1 MSSAEE
7 RRRLEHLR
15 EEIVKLGI
23 REAEV
28 SVFRKSVKLEGRSAD
43 WAAVVKAGKKAAKL
57 GYKGVVNEIELDG
70 FTPPPVRRS
79 AIEDG
84 AIDGERPDVMIIG
97 GGVIGCAIARELRR
111 WDVSVLLC
119 DKESDVAMHASSRND
134 GMIHPGIASHIGSL
148 RGKLNVEGNVMYT
161 QLCKELKIPFKRYG
175 NFILY
180 SDHLF
185 GVGGRAV
192 LGARAKA
199 FGIPGGHVDRQRMH
213 EMEPNITDE
222 ALGAFSYPM
231 SGVLSPYKLTV
242 ALAENAV
249 ENGAKVSL
257 DTIITSMEMAHG
269 RIAAVHTNRGTVYPR
284 IVVNAAGVFSDI
296 IAKMA
301 DDQFFTIH
309 PRKGE
314 LVILDKK
321 KGKLV
326 QRSMGLVSVKAAT
339 SDTKG
344 GGVMRTIDGNVLV
357 GPDAYEEPLREDF
370 STHADHVDAILEKH
384 LPLIKGFAKSDVIT
398 YFAGVRACNYEEE
411 FIVERSEQVD
421 NLIHAAAIQSP
432 GLASAPA
439 IAKRIVEITTA
450 ALGEQMDVHRNDR
463 FNPVRKAAPAL
474 KYMSLEEK
482 QKLIE
487 KNPDYGVII
496 CRCEEISKGEI
507 IDCIHSPIPVTSL
520 DGIKRRVRPGMGRC
534 QGGFCSPLVTNLIA
548 QETGLKPEEIT
559 KNGDGTEF
567 LYGPTEKGTKGI
579 PESPAAPEQP
589 EKAAKAPAKKEAARA
604 GKKKQPAKG
613 APKKKST
620 AKKTDAKTGKGGAEA

>member
-15 EEIVKLGI
+15 EEIEKLGI
-23 REAEV
+23 REASV
-28 SVFRKSVKLEGRSAD
+28 STFRKSLKLEGRSAD
-43 WAAVVKAGKKAAKL
+43 WASIVKAGKKATKL

-70 FTPPPVRRS
+70 FTAPPVRRS
-79 AIEDG
+79 KIEDG
-84 AIDGERPDVMIIG
+84 AIDGERPDVLVIG

-119 DKESDVAMHASSRND
+119 EKESDVAMHASSRND
-134 GMIHPGIASHIGSL
+134 GMIHPGIASHIGTL
-148 RGKLNVEGNVMYT
+148 RGKMNVEGNLMYT
-161 QLCKELKIPFKRYG
+161 QLCKDLKIPFKRYG

-180 SDHLF
+180 ADHVF
-185 GVGGRAV
+185 GVGARAV

-199 FGIPGGHVDRQRMH
+199 FGIPGGHISRERMR
-213 EMEPNITDE
+213 ELEPNITDQ

-257 DTIITSMEMAHG
+257 DTIVTSMEMEHG

-284 IVVNAAGVFSDI
+284 VVVNAAGVFSDI

-321 KGKLV
+321 KGALV
-326 QRSMGLVSVKAAT
+326 QRSMGLVSIKAAT

-398 YFAGVRACNYEEE
+398 YFSGIRACNYEEE
-411 FIVERSEQVD
+411 FIVERSEEVD
-421 NLIHAAAIQSP
+421 NLVHAAAIQSP

-439 IAKRIVEITTA
+439 IAKRIAEITSQ
-450 ALGEQMDVHRNDR
+450 ALGERMDVHKNDR
-463 FNPVRKAAPAL
+463 FDPVRKAAPVL
-474 KYMSLEEK
+474 KYLSLTEK

-534 QGGFCSPLVTNLIA
+534 QGGFCSPLVTNIIA
-548 QETGLKPEEIT
+548 QETGLSPEQIT

-567 LYGPTEKGTKGI
+567 LYGPTTKGTGGI
-579 PESPAAPEQP
+579 PEQAADKSPKTPPKKRAAKKPAARK
-589 EKAAKAPAKKEAARA
+589 KA
-604 GKKKQPAKG
+604 
-613 APKKKST
+613 S
-620 AKKTDAKTGKGGAEA
+620 AKTKKNTKPAKGGAEA

>member
-1 MSSAEE
+1 MSSSEE
-7 RRRLEHLR
+7 KRRLARLR
-15 EEIVKLGI
+15 EEISGLGI

-28 SVFRKSVKLEGRSAD
+28 SVFRRSIRLSGGCDDWKSIVR
-43 WAAVVKAGKKAAKL
+43 AGKKAAKL

-70 FTPPPVRRS
+70 FTPPPIRRS
-79 AIEDG
+79 KIEDG
-84 AIDGERPDVMIIG
+84 AIDGERPDVLVIG
-97 GGVIGCAIARELRR
+97 GGVIGCAIARELRK
-111 WDVSVLLC
+111 WDISVLLC
-119 DKESDVAMHASSRND
+119 EKESDVAMHASSRND

-148 RGKLNVEGNVMYT
+148 RGKMNVEGNLMYT
-161 QLCKELKIPFKRYG
+161 QLCKDLKIPFKRYG

-192 LGARAKA
+192 LGARARA
-199 FGIPGGHVDRQRMH
+199 FGIPGGHVDRRRMH

-249 ENGAKVSL
+249 ENGAQVSL
-257 DTIITSMEMAHG
+257 DTIVTSMEMEHG

-284 IVVNAAGVFSDI
+284 LVVNAAGVFSDV

-321 KGKLV
+321 KGRLV

-357 GPDAYEEPLREDF
+357 GPDAYEQPLREDF
-370 STHADHVDAILEKH
+370 STHADHIDAILEKH

-398 YFAGVRACNYEEE
+398 YFAGVRASNYEEE

-421 NLIHAAAIQSP
+421 NLVHAAAIQSP

-439 IAKRIVEITTA
+439 IAKRIAEISTA
-450 ALGEQMDVHRNDR
+450 ALGEQMDVHKNDR
-463 FNPVRKAAPAL
+463 FDPVRKAAPVL

-534 QGGFCSPLVTNLIA
+534 QGGFCSPLVTNIIA
-548 QETGLKPEEIT
+548 QETGLRPEQIT

-567 LYGPTEKGTKGI
+567 LYGPTNKGTGKTSA
-579 PESPAAPEQP
+579 ET
-589 EKAAKAPAKKEAARA
+589 KAPAKKAPARKAPAKAAA
-604 GKKKQPAKG
+604 GKAAAGTQKKSAKKAPAKKG
-613 APKKKST
+613 A
-620 AKKTDAKTGKGGAEA
+620 AKKKGGAEA

>member
-1 MSSAEE
+1 MSSPEE
-7 RRRLEHLR
+7 RRRLERLR
-15 EEIVKLGI
+15 EELHGCGI

-28 SVFRKSVKLEGRSAD
+28 SVFRKSIRLQGQCGDWSAI
-43 WAAVVKAGKKAAKL
+43 VRAGKKAAKL
-57 GYKGVVNEIELDG
+57 GYKGVVNEIGLEG
-70 FTPPPVRRS
+70 FTPPPIRRS
-79 AIEDG
+79 RIEDG
-84 AIDGERPDVMIIG
+84 AIDGARPDVLVIG
-97 GGVIGCAIARELRR
+97 GGVIGCAIAREMRK

-119 DKESDVAMHASSRND
+119 EKESDVAMHASSRND

-148 RGKLNVEGNVMYT
+148 RGKMNVEGNRMYT
-161 QLCKELKIPFKRYG
+161 QLCRELKIPFKRYG

-180 SDHLF
+180 SDPLF
-185 GVGGRAV
+185 GLGGRAV
-192 LGARAKA
+192 LGARARA
-199 FGIPGGHVDRQRMH
+199 FGIPGGPVSRQRMR

-242 ALAENAV
+242 ALAESAV
-249 ENGAKVSL
+249 ENGARVSL
-257 DTIITSMEMAHG
+257 DTIVTSMELEHG

-284 IVVNAAGVFSDI
+284 TVINAAGVFSDI

-321 KGKLV
+321 KGRLV
-326 QRSMGLVSVKAAT
+326 QRSMGLVSIKAAT

-357 GPDAYEEPLREDF
+357 GPDAYEQPLREDF
-370 STHADHVDAILEKH
+370 STHADHIDAILEKH
-384 LPLIKGFAKSDVIT
+384 LPLIKGFARSDVIT
-398 YFAGVRACNYEEE
+398 YFAGVRASNYEEE
-411 FIVERSEQVD
+411 FIIERSDRVD
-421 NLIHAAAIQSP
+421 NLVHAAAIQSP

-439 IAKRIVEITTA
+439 IAKRIAQITSQ
-450 ALGEQMDVHRNDR
+450 ALAEQIEVHRNDR
-463 FNPVRKAAPAL
+463 FDPVRKAAPVL
-474 KYMSLEEK
+474 QSLPLEEK

-520 DGIKRRVRPGMGRC
+520 DGIKRRIRPGMGRC
-534 QGGFCSPLVTNLIA
+534 QGGFCSPLVTGLIA
-548 QETGLKPEEIT
+548 QETGLRPEQIT
-559 KNGDGTEF
+559 KNGDGTQI
-567 LYGPTEKGTKGI
+567 LYGPTNKGLGAA
-579 PESPAAPEQP
+579 PAQAPPSPEQP
-589 EKAAKAPAKKEAARA
+589 APREKNAPDASGRGARKAAPRR
-604 GKKKQPAKG
+604 QPAQ
-613 APKKKST
+613 
-620 AKKTDAKTGKGGAEA
+620 KGGDPA

>member
-7 RRRLEHLR
+7 HRRFEHLR
-15 EEIVKLGI
+15 EEITKLGI

-28 SVFRKSVKLEGRSAD
+28 SLFRKSIKLEGRSAD
-43 WAAVVKAGKKAAKL
+43 WSAIVKAGKRAAKL

-70 FTPPPVRRS
+70 FTPPPIRRS

-84 AIDGERPDVMIIG
+84 AIDGERPDVLVIG

-134 GMIHPGIASHIGSL
+134 GMIHPGIASHIGTL
-148 RGKLNVEGNVMYT
+148 RGKMNVEGNVMYT
-161 QLCKELKIPFKRYG
+161 QLCKDLKIPFKRYG

-180 SDHLF
+180 ADHLF

-199 FGIPGGHVDRQRMH
+199 FGIPGGHISRQRMH
-213 EMEPNITDE
+213 ELEPNITDE

-257 DTIITSMEMAHG
+257 DTIITSMEMEHG
-269 RIAAVHTNRGTVYPR
+269 RIAAVHTNRGTIYPR

-370 STHADHVDAILEKH
+370 STHADHVDAILQKH

-411 FIVERSEQVD
+411 FIVERSEEVD
-421 NLIHAAAIQSP
+421 NLVHAAAIQSP

-439 IAKRIVEITTA
+439 IAKRIVEITTS
-450 ALGEQMDVHRNDR
+450 ALSEQMDVHKNNR
-463 FNPVRKAAPAL
+463 FDPVRKAAPVL

-534 QGGFCSPLVTNLIA
+534 QGGFCSPLVTNIIA
-548 QETGLKPEEIT
+548 QETSLKPEEIT

-567 LYGPTEKGTKGI
+567 LYGPTTKGTK
-579 PESPAAPEQP
+579 PAAEKPAAAPEP
-589 EKAAKAPAKKEAARA
+589 KKTTKKPAKK
-604 GKKKQPAKG
+604 P
-613 APKKKST
+613 APKKKTTTTKKGS
-620 AKKTDAKTGKGGAEA
+620 AKSEKGGVKA

>member
-1 MSSAEE
+1 MSSSEE
-7 RRRLEHLR
+7 KRRLARLR
-15 EEIVKLGI
+15 EEISGLGI

-28 SVFRKSVKLEGRSAD
+28 SVFRRSIRLSGGCDDWKSIVR
-43 WAAVVKAGKKAAKL
+43 AGKKAAKL

-70 FTPPPVRRS
+70 FTPPPIRRS
-79 AIEDG
+79 KIEDG
-84 AIDGERPDVMIIG
+84 AIDGERPDVLVIG
-97 GGVIGCAIARELRR
+97 GGVIGCAIARELRK
-111 WDVSVLLC
+111 WDISVLLC
-119 DKESDVAMHASSRND
+119 EKESDVAMHASSRND

-148 RGKLNVEGNVMYT
+148 RGKMNVEGNLMYT
-161 QLCKELKIPFKRYG
+161 QLCKDLKIPFKRYG

-192 LGARAKA
+192 LGARARA
-199 FGIPGGHVDRQRMH
+199 FGIPGGHVDRRRMH

-249 ENGAKVSL
+249 ENGARVSL
-257 DTIITSMEMAHG
+257 DTIVTSMEMEHG

-284 IVVNAAGVFSDI
+284 LVVNAAGVFSDV

-321 KGKLV
+321 KGRLV

-357 GPDAYEEPLREDF
+357 GPDAYEQPLREDF
-370 STHADHVDAILEKH
+370 STHADHIDAILEKH

-398 YFAGVRACNYEEE
+398 YFAGVRASNYEEE

-421 NLIHAAAIQSP
+421 NLVHAAAIQSP

-439 IAKRIVEITTA
+439 IAKRIAEISTA
-450 ALGEQMDVHRNDR
+450 ALGEQMDVHKNDR
-463 FNPVRKAAPAL
+463 FDPVRKAAPVL

-534 QGGFCSPLVTNLIA
+534 QGGFCSPLVTNIIA
-548 QETGLKPEEIT
+548 QETGLRPEQIT

-567 LYGPTEKGTKGI
+567 LYGPTNKGTGKASA
-579 PESPAAPEQP
+579 ETKTSVKKAPARKAPVKTVAG
-589 EKAAKAPAKKEAARA
+589 KAAAGTQKKSAKKAPAKK
-604 GKKKQPAKG
+604 G
-613 APKKKST
+613 T
-620 AKKTDAKTGKGGAEA
+620 AKKKGGAEA

>member
-7 RRRLEHLR
+7 YRRLEHLR
-15 EEIVKLGI
+15 EEIAKLGI

-28 SVFRKSVKLEGRSAD
+28 SLFRKSIKLEGRSTD
-43 WAAVVKAGKKAAKL
+43 WASIVRAGKKAAKL
-57 GYKGVVNEIELDG
+57 GYKGVVNEIELDR
-70 FTPPPVRRS
+70 FTAPPVRRS
-79 AIEDG
+79 KIEDG
-84 AIDGERPDVMIIG
+84 AIEGERPDVLIIG

-111 WDVSVLLC
+111 FDVSVLLC

-134 GMIHPGIASHIGSL
+134 GMIHPGIASHIGTL
-148 RGKLNVEGNVMYT
+148 RGKMNVEGNLMYT
-161 QLCKELKIPFKRYG
+161 QMCKDLKIPFKRYG

-180 SDHLF
+180 ADHLF
-185 GVGGRAV
+185 GMGGRAV
-192 LGARAKA
+192 LNARAKA
-199 FGIPGGHVDRQRMH
+199 FGIPGGHISRQRMH
-213 EMEPNITDE
+213 ELEPNITDE

-257 DTIITSMEMAHG
+257 DTIITSMDMDHG
-269 RIAAVHTNRGTVYPR
+269 RIAAVHTNRGTIYPR
-284 IVVNAAGVFSDI
+284 VVVNAAGVFSDI

-370 STHADHVDAILEKH
+370 STHADHVDAILQKH

-411 FIVERSEQVD
+411 FIVERSEEVD
-421 NLIHAAAIQSP
+421 NLVHAAAIQSP

-439 IAKRIVEITTA
+439 IAKRIAEITAST
-450 ALGEQMDVHRNDR
+450 LGEQMDVHKNDR
-463 FNPVRKAAPAL
+463 FDPVRKAAPVL

-534 QGGFCSPLVTNLIA
+534 QGGFCSPLVTNIIA

-567 LYGPTEKGTKGI
+567 LYGPTTKGI
-579 PESPAAPEQP
+579 KPEAEKSAPAPESKKTTKKPVK
-589 EKAAKAPAKKEAARA
+589 KA
-604 GKKKQPAKG
+604 
-613 APKKKST
+613 APKKRTPTPKKVRAKS
-620 AKKTDAKTGKGGAEA
+620 GKGGAEA